1 MSASRPGDLQRPT
14 RSPAPWLT
22 RAERGSV
29 FLLKVMRVLSLRLG
43 RPAARVFLYGITAY
57 FFLFAPT
64 VRLHAREYLRRA
76 LGREPS
82 ARDRFRQLLYF
93 ATTIHDRVYLAS
105 DGARFE
111 VTVEGEALV
120 AAARAARSG
129 AFLIGAHFGSFDAIR
144 AIGERQ
150 GRVDVVMAMYEANAR
165 KINATLAAVSPRAA
179 PDVIP
184 LGTLDALLKLRSRLE
199 QGAFVGVL
207 ADRTLHEEPSVRA
220 PFLGDPASFPLGPF
234 RVAAMLGRRVLF
246 MAGLYRGGCRYHV
259 VFEELADFAGVE
271 PAARDSAARAAVGRY
286 VALLERHCRS
296 DPYNWFNFFDF
307 WHESATATAGQHG
320 P

>member
-1 MSASRPGDLQRPT
+1 VQRPA

-29 FLLKVMRVLSLRLG
+29 FLLKVMRLLSLRLG
-43 RPAARVFLYGITAY
+43 RRAARVFLYLIVAY

-64 VRLHAREYLRRA
+64 ARRHAREYLRRA

-82 ARDRFRQLLYF
+82 ARDRFRHVLYF

-105 DGARFE
+105 GGARFE

-120 AAARAARSG
+120 AAARSARSG
-129 AFLIGAHFGSFDAIR
+129 AFLVGAHFGSFDAIR

-150 GRVDVVMAMYEANAR
+150 GRVEVVMAMYEENAR
-165 KINATLAAVSPRAA
+165 KINASLAAVNPHAT

-207 ADRTLHEEPSVRA
+207 ADRTLYEEPAVRA
-220 PFLGDPASFPLGPF
+220 RFLGDPASFPLGPF

-246 MAGLYRGGCRYHV
+246 MAGLYRGGNRYHV
-259 VFEELADFAGVE
+259 VFEELADFAGVD
-271 PAARDSAARAAVGRY
+271 PDARDAAARAAVGRY
-286 VALLERHCRS
+286 VTLLERHCRS

-307 WHESATATAGQHG
+307 WHESAAATAGQHG
-320 P
+320 A